1 MFRLH
6 KDTSSAPVNFH
17 AYVLHVGLLG
27 FPYRSHKLKERIT
40 PIWIKFSSEL
50 GQKSGIRHIV
60 YVLGSYGIDQPRR
73 PPPPTSHSAESS
85 PQHQSN
91 HSSPHHQQVQ
101 QGQPGAAGS
110 AGSAGFLSSLKGGAG
125 SLMKNIKDASSK
137 VAHTISQ
144 TAS

>member
-1 MFRLH
+1 MIMISKLTVISTVSVPVLECTVSALVLECRCH
-6 KDTSSAPVNFH
+6 TYSSRVT
-17 AYVLHVGLLG
+17 
-27 FPYRSHKLKERIT
+27 I
-40 PIWIKFSSEL
+40 SE
-50 GQKSGIRHIV
+50 IRYIV

-73 PPPPTSHSAESS
+73 PPPPPTSHSAESS

-91 HSSPHHQQVQ
+91 HSSPHHQQGH
-101 QGQPGAAGS
+101 QGQPGA

>member
-1 MFRLH
+1 MIMISKLTVICTVSVLMLECRCH
-6 KDTSSAPVNFH
+6 TYSSRVT
-17 AYVLHVGLLG
+17 
-27 FPYRSHKLKERIT
+27 I
-40 PIWIKFSSEL
+40 SEIL
-50 GQKSGIRHIV
+50 YIV

-91 HSSPHHQQVQ
+91 HSSPHHQQGH
-101 QGQPGAAGS
+101 QGQPGA